1 MLLTSD
7 RNQIG
12 GTMSMDPPSSPS
24 LGHLEA
30 AVGAGDDRMRRTC
43 AACARSVD
51 KAVKR
56 LPAIHAAAV
65 DVL

>member
-1 MLLTSD
+1 
-7 RNQIG
+7 
-12 GTMSMDPPSSPS
+12 MSMDPPSSPS

-30 AVGAGDDRMRRTC
+30 AVSAGDDRMRRTC